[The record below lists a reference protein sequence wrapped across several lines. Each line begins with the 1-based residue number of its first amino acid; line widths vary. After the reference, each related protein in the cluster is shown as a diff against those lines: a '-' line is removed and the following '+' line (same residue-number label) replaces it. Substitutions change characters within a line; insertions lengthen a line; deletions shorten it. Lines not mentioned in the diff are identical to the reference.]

1 MGHIDVGRTDVAAE
15 SEGGEEVVVGRA
27 LDEAAVDDGQD
38 GEHDDRLGRP
48 ARRIEVPA
56 KQKGQ
61 SRGKGIPS
69 AARPGSFDLAC
80 SLIYPRYLRKKLSK
94 YLQCLGKE

>member
-1 MGHIDVGRTDVAAE
+1 MGRINVGRTDVAAE

-48 ARRIEVPA
+48 ARRIKVPA
-56 KQKGQ
+56 AIHQQ
-61 SRGKGIPS
+61 S
-69 AARPGSFDLAC
+69 
-80 SLIYPRYLRKKLSK
+80 
-94 YLQCLGKE
+94 